1 MTDSPWIAQ
10 AIYDVADPTGRIK
23 RVTKTMGFVAAL
35 QAQPGEAFV
44 ILEDHDLDTSKHRIS
59 DGQIV
64 PIEPEPES

>member
-23 RVTKTMGFVAAL
+23 RVVKTVGFVAAL

-44 ILEDHDLDTSKHRIS
+44 ILEDHDLDTSKYKIS
-59 DGQIV
+59 GGQV
-64 PIEPEPES
+64 VALESEPEG